1 VRNDRRTVRS
11 MSTDLHSLSRARK
24 RVGGLAIAG
33 LTILLPLLFVT
44 SANLPVAGIP
54 SASTGLERVRLETL
68 LAQRAAAPLAGDL
81 AQNILVESAKH
92 GLDPVLILALIEV
105 ESQFDHDAESPRGA
119 QGLMQIKRVVL
130 TELFQEGKL
139 SGDADL
145 NLKNPLINI
154 RVGVSY
160 LAYLSEIFGDVSV
173 ALTAYNFGPTRIRRK
188 LAAGE
193 RLPTEYATKVL
204 GVQQALLEQLASSDL
219 SRVGPT

>member
-1 VRNDRRTVRS
+1 
-11 MSTDLHSLSRARK
+11 MSTDQHRLSRARK
-24 RVGGLAIAG
+24 RAGGIAVVV
-33 LTILLPLLFVT
+33 LIILLPLLFVT

-54 SASTGLERVRLETL
+54 SASRGLETVRLETL
-68 LAQRAAAPLAGDL
+68 LSQRAAAPLAGDL
-81 AQNILVESAKH
+81 AHGILVESGKH

-105 ESQFDHDAESPRGA
+105 ESQFDHYAESPRGA
-119 QGLMQIKRVVL
+119 QGLMQIKPVVL
-130 TELFQEGKL
+130 GELFQQGKL
-139 SGDADL
+139 SDADL

-160 LAYLSEIFGDVSV
+160 LAYLSEIFGDLRV

-219 SRVGPT
+219 RHIGPT

>member
-1 VRNDRRTVRS
+1 
-11 MSTDLHSLSRARK
+11 MSTDQHSLSRARK
-24 RVGGLAIAG
+24 RLGGIAIVVG
-33 LTILLPLLFVT
+33 LTILLPLPFVT
-44 SANLPVAGIP
+44 SANLPVAETP
-54 SASTGLERVRLETL
+54 SASSGLESVRLETL

-81 AQNILVESAKH
+81 AQNILVESGKH

-119 QGLMQIKRVVL
+119 QGLMQIKPVVL
-130 TELFQEGKL
+130 GELFQEGKL
-139 SGDADL
+139 SDADL

-160 LAYLSEIFGDVSV
+160 LAYLSEIFGDVRV
-173 ALTAYNFGPTRIRRK
+173 ALTAYNIGPTRIRRK

-193 RLPTEYATKVL
+193 RLPTEYVTKVL

>member
-1 VRNDRRTVRS
+1 
-11 MSTDLHSLSRARK
+11 MSTDQHSLSRARK
-24 RVGGLAIAG
+24 RVGGIAIVG
-33 LTILLPLLFVT
+33 LTILLPLLFVR

-54 SASTGLERVRLETL
+54 SASRGLERVRLETL
-68 LAQRAAAPLAGDL
+68 LSQRAAAPLAGDL
-81 AQNILVESAKH
+81 AHGILVESGKH

-119 QGLMQIKRVVL
+119 QGLMQIKPVVL
-130 TELFQEGKL
+130 GELFQEGKL
-139 SGDADL
+139 SDADL

-160 LAYLSEIFGDVSV
+160 LAYLSEIFGDVRV
-173 ALTAYNFGPTRIRRK
+173 ALTAYNIGPTRIRRK

-219 SRVGPT
+219 RRIGPT

>member
-1 VRNDRRTVRS
+1 
-11 MSTDLHSLSRARK
+11 MSTDQHSLSRARK
-24 RVGGLAIAG
+24 RVGAIAIVGLAI
-33 LTILLPLLFVT
+33 LFPLLFVT
-44 SANLPVAGIP
+44 SADLPVAGIP
-54 SASTGLERVRLETL
+54 SASRKLERARLETL

-81 AQNILVESAKH
+81 AHGILVESGKH
-92 GLDPVLILALIEV
+92 GLDPMLILALIEV

-119 QGLMQIKRVVL
+119 QGLMQIKPVVL
-130 TELFQEGKL
+130 GELFQEGKL
-139 SGDADL
+139 SDADL

-160 LAYLSEIFGDVSV
+160 LAYLSEIFGDVRV
-173 ALTAYNFGPTRIRRK
+173 ALTAYNTGPTRIRRK

-219 SRVGPT
+219 SPVGPM